1 MADNDNGSKMADN
14 KGVPR
19 GDAQD
24 ALHMHPPPPP
34 PTPVHPPSSLCIPP
48 SPAFQAEEVGGWM
61 QQPHPTGGVGGVGGG
76 RSPKNV
82 HPTGKILG
90 TPLADNN

>member
-24 ALHMHPPPPP
+24 ALHMHPPPPNP
-34 PTPVHPPSSLCIPP
+34 CASPLLPV
-48 SPAFQAEEVGGWM
+48 Q
-61 QQPHPTGGVGGVGGG
+61 HPTGGEGGVGGG

>member
-24 ALHMHPPPPP
+24 ALHMHPPPP
-34 PTPVHPPSSLCIPP
+34 TPVHPPSSLCIPP

-61 QQPHPTGGVGGVGGG
+61 QQQG

>member
-34 PTPVHPPSSLCIPP
+34 TPVQPPTTH
-48 SPAFQAEEVGGWM
+48 GG
-61 QQPHPTGGVGGVGGG
+61 GGGGVGGG